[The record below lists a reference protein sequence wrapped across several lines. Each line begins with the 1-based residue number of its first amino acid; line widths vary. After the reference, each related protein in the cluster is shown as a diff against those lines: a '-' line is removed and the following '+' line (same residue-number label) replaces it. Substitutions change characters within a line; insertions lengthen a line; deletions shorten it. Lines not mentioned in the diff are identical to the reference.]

1 MKGDRRMRKTVV
13 AVVVLSG
20 MFLLSIAAVHAC
32 GDKALRI
39 GRGIRFQ
46 RATHPTSILIYIPSN
61 LKRAEQVQSLLKKVG
76 HKPYC
81 VQSENNLSEAI
92 RSGQYTLVLSD
103 LGAASSVTHQID
115 NSSSKPVLVAVVSE
129 GTKAEVK
136 AAQKNYNH
144 IVKDPHDAISYLEAI
159 EEATRVKPHL
169 LTKKS

>member
-1 MKGDRRMRKTVV
+1 MRKTVV
-13 AVVVLSG
+13 AVVILSG
-20 MFLLSIAAVHAC
+20 TFLLSIAAVQAC

-61 LKRAEQVQSLLKKVG
+61 AKRAEQVQSLLKKVG
-76 HKPYC
+76 HKPYW
-81 VQSENNLSEAI
+81 VQGENNLSDAL

-103 LGAASSVTHQID
+103 LEAASTVSHQID
-115 NSSSKPVLVAVVSE
+115 NSSSKPVLVAVVAE